1 MVFFGSNFFNNNFQ
15 QEEEEGGSGNNTE
28 LYEVLGVAQSASQEE
43 IRKAFKKLAV
53 KFHPDRGGDADKF
66 KEINAAHEVLAD
78 PEKRKIYDKY
88 GLEGLK
94 GQGGMPGGF
103 EDIFGSFFG
112 HGHRGQGRQ
121 ERK

>member
-1 MVFFGSNFFNNNFQ
+1 MPFFGGNFFGQ
-15 QEEEEGGSGNNTE
+15 QFEEEEAEAQVDNNQ
-28 LYEVLGVAQSASQEE
+28 LYEVLGVSKDASQDE

-53 KFHPDRGGDADKF
+53 KHHPDRGGDADKF

-94 GQGGMPGGF
+94 GQGGMSGGF
-103 EDIFGSFFG
+103 EDLFS
-112 HGHRGQGRQ
+112 
-121 ERK
+121 